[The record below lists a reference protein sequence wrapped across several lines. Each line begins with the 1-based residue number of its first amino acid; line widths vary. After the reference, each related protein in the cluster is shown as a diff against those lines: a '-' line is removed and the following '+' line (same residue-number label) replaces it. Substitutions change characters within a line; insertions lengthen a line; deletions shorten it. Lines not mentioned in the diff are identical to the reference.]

1 MCGQKKLSKLVEGT
15 ILCSMKRF
23 STFRMAGMA
32 LLFLAATLFAGE
44 AFAQQPAKTLKEQ
57 FVGTWRLMELYY
69 KAQDGTRTDSLGPK
83 PRGILR
89 LDADGDFTLQIMA
102 TSLPKFASNSRT
114 DGTAEENKAV
124 VHGTTSYYG
133 TYSVDEKDNIF
144 AVHIEAC
151 TYPNFD
157 GADQKRPFT
166 LKGNELTFTNKNSSI
181 AGSSVWQTW
190 KRIK

>member
-1 MCGQKKLSKLVEGT
+1 
-15 ILCSMKRF
+15 MKRF
-23 STFRMAGMA
+23 GALRMVGIV
-32 LLFLAATLFAGE
+32 LLCLAAAMFAGE
-44 AFAQQPAKTLKEQ
+44 AVAQQPAKTLKEQ
-57 FVGTWRLMELYY
+57 FVGTWRLAELYY
-69 KAQDGTRTDSLGPK
+69 KAADGTRTDSLGPK

-102 TSLPKFASNSRT
+102 TTLPKFASNSRT
-114 DGTAEENKAV
+114 DGTAEENRAV

-133 TYSVDEKDNIF
+133 TYSVDEKNKIF

-151 TYPNFD
+151 SYPNFD

-166 LKGNELTFTNKNSSI
+166 LKGDEMTFTNQNSSI